1 LAANTRKAT
10 IVDAVRLWRNMR
22 DIDREEAA
30 AVTRIPVLL
39 TLLWG
44 VLCTEVVALYADG
57 ELLALYGV
65 RDMGG
70 GQGYIWMLSTHAVA
84 LHKREVFEACTAYV
98 DRCARRFDVLFNWV
112 FAKNDKA
119 LRFVQRLG
127 FEIVLEPMTVH
138 GKPFYPIRRFSC
150 AA

>member
-1 LAANTRKAT
+1 MEANTRKAT
-10 IVDAVRLWRNMR
+10 LVDAVRLWRNMR

-44 VLCTEVVALYADG
+44 VLFTDVVALYADG

-65 RDMGG
+65 RDMGKG
-70 GQGYIWMLSTHAVA
+70 AGYIWMLSTRSVA
-84 LHKREVFEACTAYV
+84 LYPRVVMQACAAYV
-98 DRCARRFDVLFNWV
+98 EDCARRFDVLQNAV
-112 FAKNDKA
+112 FAKNDGA
-119 LRFVQRLG
+119 LRFVRRLG
-127 FEIVLEPMTVH
+127 FEVGPSFTFRGEA
-138 GKPFYPIRRFSC
+138 FRPIARFSC